1 MVKSG
6 GVSSQIDFGRTG
18 IFQNDRKDDK
28 NVVEMYPDWN
38 RKRVS
43 PVRF

>member
-6 GVSSQIDFGRTG
+6 GVSSQIDFARAG
-18 IFQNDRKDDK
+18 IFNDIRKDEK
-28 NVVEMYPDWN
+28 TVVEMYPEW
-38 RKRVS
+38 KHKQVS